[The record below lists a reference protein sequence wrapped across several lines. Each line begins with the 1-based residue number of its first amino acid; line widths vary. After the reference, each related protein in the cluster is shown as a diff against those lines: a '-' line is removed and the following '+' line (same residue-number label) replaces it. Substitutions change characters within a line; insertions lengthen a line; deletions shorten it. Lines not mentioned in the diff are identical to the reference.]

1 MLAYIR
7 SFLFR
12 KPIETLSPNLDIC
25 ILVPMRITY
34 LTLKLLM
41 RSLFGSQP
49 TLGISYMSEFFSP
62 SYHVARISN
71 NILRKLRVIKGSLLV
86 KVTVPKHGYSYY
98 CKVIDF
104 APGREEQ
111 IIQNFKPIEGDTVI
125 DVGANV
131 GRYTI
136 LSSKIVGSRGRVI
149 AIEPDPN
156 TFHLLKKNI
165 EVNKCTN
172 VTAINCAAY
181 SEDLESL
188 RLFCPS
194 RDCGTS
200 IYNTVMEERTST
212 EKFINVPAAKLDSIV
227 RQEFALCEHKINWIK
242 IDVEGAELEVL
253 KGAEMIL
260 SKSKDI
266 SVLIEV
272 HNLRDG
278 NFYSEIIDML
288 TNNNFR
294 MSFEKVHAVGERHII
309 MHKLISN
316 ELKMP

>member
-1 MLAYIR
+1 MRGYIR

-25 ILVPMRITY
+25 ILVPMRIAY
-34 LTLKLLM
+34 LTLKLLV
-41 RSLFGSQP
+41 RSLFGSQL
-49 TLGISYMSEFFSP
+49 TLGIFCTSQFFSP
-62 SYHVARISN
+62 SYHIARISN
-71 NILRKLRVIKGSLLV
+71 SILKKLHLIKGSLLV
-86 KVTVPKHGYSYY
+86 KVTVPKHGYRYY
-98 CKVIDF
+98 CNVIDF

-111 IIQNFKPIEGDTVI
+111 IIQHFKPVDGDTVI

-156 TFHLLKKNI
+156 AFHLLKKNI
-165 EVNKCTN
+165 ELNKCAN

-188 RLFCPS
+188 RLFCPL

-212 EKFINVPAAKLDSIV
+212 EKFIDVPAAKLDSIV
-227 RQEFALCEHKINWIK
+227 QQDIALFEHKINWIK
-242 IDVEGAELEVL
+242 IDVEGAEFEVL
-253 KGAEMIL
+253 KGAEKIL
-260 SKSKDI
+260 SKSNYI

-278 NFYSEIIDML
+278 NFYGEIIDML

-309 MHKLISN
+309 MRKLISN